1 MQDSIIGVALPAP
14 LGALYRD
21 LMSPYC
27 PGLSLASCPSPQ
39 ADSLRK
45 AIAVR
50 FNDGESVGA
59 ITESLVEHYGPS
71 IRGSPTMD
79 GFGAAAFLAPVLLLV
94 GGGLFISRWLR
105 RNVQKTALLAVVAGS
120 LSTTACATSDDAAS
134 GDGASGGAAAT
145 VPADPFVTGAW
156 VRTGAA
162 GAVTG
167 AYAVVHNPGADSVRL
182 VAARSDVADTIELH
196 ETMQHDGMV
205 GMQPQAALVVP
216 ARDSLVLAPGGK
228 HFMLKGLTR
237 DLTVGE
243 QVRFT
248 ITFDDGRSVEFNV
261 DVRALD
267 GRTVAGARRGR
278 PVAYATTAYATTAYA
293 RR

>member
-50 FNDGESVGA
+50 FNDGEPVSA
-59 ITESLVEHYGPS
+59 ITESLVAHYGPS
-71 IRGSPTMD
+71 IRGSPTME
-79 GFGAAAFLAPVLLLV
+79 GFGAVAFLAPVLLLV

-120 LSTTACATSDDAAS
+120 LSTAACAPS
-134 GDGASGGAAAT
+134 GDGASGGDAAGAAAT
-145 VPADPFVTGAW
+145 VPADPYVTGAW
-156 VRTGAA
+156 VRTGTA

-167 AYAVVHNPGADSVRL
+167 AYAVVHNPGVDSVRL

-248 ITFDDGRSVEFNV
+248 IAFEDGRSVDFNV

-267 GRTVAGARRGR
+267 GRTVATTGRRAADAPR
-278 PVAYATTAYATTAYA
+278 
-293 RR
+293 